1 MCDALAGG
9 LIPASPSTKAKC
21 ERFKKPGSLVPFE
34 MVRKVLMSKGMESK
48 LESLAHL
55 DEEISGVLLYRQY
68 GDFCAVEGIFLT
80 GGGDAGSVEPE
91 KERVEVLNEFLR
103 MNPEYRFVEFH
114 THSKGTLKAYGDQ
127 YARSFSFGDIRAIQG
142 QIERDSQYMHLLVTP
157 ETQILYGAD
166 SPVLASEAPMPNN
179 DRMEQL
185 VSEALTITATRLG
198 YGIVA

>member
-1 MCDALAGG
+1 M
-9 LIPASPSTKAKC
+9 
-21 ERFKKPGSLVPFE
+21 
-34 MVRKVLMSKGMESK
+34 
-48 LESLAHL
+48 ESLAQM

-91 KERVEVLNEFLR
+91 KERVEVLNKFLR

-114 THSKGTLKAYGDQ
+114 THSKGTLKAYGNR
-127 YARSFSFGDIRAIQG
+127 YARSFSFGDIRAIHSQL
-142 QIERDSQYMHLLVTP
+142 ERDSQYMHLLVTP

-166 SPVLASEAPMPNN
+166 SPELAPESPMPDNA
-179 DRMEQL
+179 RKEQL
-185 VSEALTITATRLG
+185 VSEALTITANRLG